1 MKECVILSIN
11 GYYLAPW
18 VVKKGNVLLGTE
30 LNAIRVPHLNFFS
43 ITSNKLEYLVQNN
56 FVIDQRDQE
65 KIVGIKN
72 AFFYEKRTKT
82 SDTPLNWI
90 WIADSSFLE
99 SAFLLKKY
107 LSLSYLPNQW
117 EIVID
122 KNVILNNLN
131 INRLKKP
138 FVIRLSHQEPI
149 ENEIIESI
157 YVDLI
162 NKTQIIWVGETT
174 EGPHI
179 GPIIQTY
186 QDLEKYQVATKT
198 WHFSQK
204 LIEFGFKDFWPSSIY
219 LSLISDPQK
228 IANAILEII
237 NASPETCFLVEENR
251 KTCLWTT
258 LTGNK
263 VSESTFFD
271 TQFWSKG
278 LIRNFKMDHFDSI
291 NEGYISKCRTPCKGI
306 DYLEGNSGKGIDKN
320 SALYSLVGESIERF
334 SAWQSNREISK
345 HNKRR
350 EPNKQNYYDISQFH
364 PFGPKWSEYL
374 TSEKIALPL
383 YEVKDEISPNRIC
396 LVPECLIPFPYEAP
410 EPQYDVTTSSTG
422 GLAVHSDYKKAV
434 INGALE
440 LFERDDLYSSFLF
453 QKAGFALDFL
463 NISDQ
468 LNPLVH
474 NFTLLLNRLKN
485 NQLDYWCVVY
495 NLKSTLPIV
504 HFFIHDKKN
513 HFFSRGSGSG
523 YTLLEAIEKSLAEG
537 LQIRQQFLNNNSG
550 DQECTIYDNWR
561 KPEVIDQIQTYLERL
576 YKLPFFKHP
585 LHSIEYTPSL
595 LLEEIKKNLKIKKKP
610 LLVADL
616 PCAIGGWFAL
626 RVLIPGF
633 TTHQYP
639 SESAGGKR
647 IINPIFTYG
656 VPT

>member
-1 MKECVILSIN
+1 MLATYT
-11 GYYLAPW
+11 YYLAPW
-18 VVKKGNVLLGTE
+18 IVQKDNVLLGHR
-30 LNAIRVPHLNFFS
+30 LSAIRVPHLNFS
-43 ITSNKLEYLVQNN
+43 NIPINKLDNLIQNN
-56 FVIDQRDQE
+56 FILDQKNIVNNKNSLLQE
-65 KIVGIKN
+65 WE
-72 AFFYEKRTKT
+72 EK
-82 SDTPLNWI
+82 SFDMSLNWI
-90 WIADSSFLE
+90 WVSDASFLK
-99 SAFLLKKY
+99 SALLLKKY
-107 LSLSYLPNQW
+107 LSCSDLFGHW
-117 EIVID
+117 GITTD
-122 KNVILNNLN
+122 KNIISNSLSANPS
-131 INRLKKP
+131 KKP
-138 FVIRLSHQEPI
+138 FLIRLSHQEPI
-149 ENEIIESI
+149 ENEIVKNI
-157 YVDLI
+157 YADLM
-162 NKTQIIWVGETT
+162 NKTQIIWVGEST
-174 EGPHI
+174 EGMHV

-186 QDLEKYQVATKT
+186 QDLEKYHVATKT

-320 SALYSLVGESIERF
+320 SALYSLVGESVERF

-345 HNKRR
+345 HNKPRVT
-350 EPNKQNYYDISQFH
+350 NKKNYYDVSEFH

-374 TSEKIALPL
+374 ASEKIALPL
-383 YEVKDEISPNRIC
+383 YEVKDEINPNRIC
-396 LVPECLIPFPYEAP
+396 LVPECLISFPYEAP

-453 QKAGFALDFL
+453 QKDGFVLDFS
-463 NISDQ
+463 NISAQ
-468 LNPLVH
+468 LSTATH
-474 NFTLLLNRLKN
+474 DFILLLNCLKN

-495 NLKSTLPIV
+495 SLKSTLPIV
-504 HFFIHDKKN
+504 HFFIHDKQN
-513 HFFSRGSGSG
+513 HFFSRGTGSG
-523 YTLLEAIEKSLAEG
+523 YTLLEAIEKALAEG
-537 LQIRQQFLNNNSG
+537 LQIRQQFLNNSR
-550 DQECTIYDNWR
+550 DQGCTIYDNWR

-576 YKLPFFKHP
+576 FKLPFFEHP

-595 LLEEIKKNLKIKKKP
+595 LLEEIKENLKIKKKP

-616 PCAIGGWFAL
+616 PCSIEGWFAV

-633 TTHQYP
+633 ATHQYP
-639 SESAGGKR
+639 SESTGGKR
-647 IINPIFTYG
+647 IINPIFTHG

>member
-1 MKECVILSIN
+1 MLATYS
-11 GYYLAPW
+11 YYLAPW
-18 VVKKGNVLLGTE
+18 VVQKDNALLGHK
-30 LNAIRVPHLNFFS
+30 LSAVRVPHLNFS
-43 ITSNKLEYLVQNN
+43 NIPLNKLDYLIQNN
-56 FVIDQRDQE
+56 FILDQKNIVNNKNSLLQE
-65 KIVGIKN
+65 WE
-72 AFFYEKRTKT
+72 EK
-82 SDTPLNWI
+82 SFDMSLNWI
-90 WIADSSFLE
+90 WVSDASFLK
-99 SAFLLKKY
+99 SALLLKKY
-107 LSLSYLPNQW
+107 LSCSDLFGHWGITTDRNIISNSLSVNPS
-117 EIVID
+117 
-122 KNVILNNLN
+122 
-131 INRLKKP
+131 KKP
-138 FVIRLSHQEPI
+138 FLIRLSHQEPI
-149 ENEIIESI
+149 ENEIVKNI
-157 YVDLI
+157 YADLM
-162 NKTQIIWVGETT
+162 NKTQIIWVGEST
-174 EGPHI
+174 EGMHV

-186 QDLEKYQVATKT
+186 HDLEKYQVATKT
-198 WHFSQK
+198 WHFSKK

-219 LSLISDPQK
+219 LSLISDPKK

-237 NASPETCFLVEENR
+237 NASPETCFLVEKNR

-334 SAWQSNREISK
+334 SAWQSNREMSK
-345 HNKRR
+345 HNKLR

-374 TSEKIALPL
+374 NSEKIALPL
-383 YEVKDEISPNRIC
+383 YEVKDEINPNRIC

-453 QKAGFALDFL
+453 QKAGFALDFS
-463 NISDQ
+463 NISAQ
-468 LNPLVH
+468 LNTAMH
-474 NFTLLLNRLKN
+474 DFILLLNCLKN

-495 NLKSTLPIV
+495 SLKSTLPIV

-513 HFFSRGSGSG
+513 HFFSRGTGSG
-523 YTLLEAIEKSLAEG
+523 YTLVEAIEKSLAEG
-537 LQIRQQFLNNNSG
+537 LQIRQQFLNNSG
-550 DQECTIYDNWR
+550 DQGCTIYNNWR

-616 PCAIGGWFAL
+616 PCSIEGWFAV

-633 TTHQYP
+633 ATHQYP
-639 SESAGGKR
+639 SESRGGKK
-647 IINPIFTYG
+647 IINPIFKHG

>member
-1 MKECVILSIN
+1 MISNV
-11 GYYLAPW
+11 GYDLRPW
-18 VVKKGNVLLGTE
+18 VIKKENVLLGTK
-30 LNAIRVPHLNFFS
+30 LNTFKVPHLNFS
-43 ITSNKLEYLVQNN
+43 GISSAILADLIHNN
-56 FVIDQRDQE
+56 FIISQIDQE
-65 KIVGIKN
+65 KAINIKN
-72 AFFYEKRTKT
+72 AFFPKKRTKT
-82 SDTPLNWI
+82 SDIFLNWI
-90 WIADSSFLE
+90 WITDSSFLE
-99 SAFLLKKY
+99 PAFLLKKY
-107 LSLSYLPNQW
+107 LSSLSDLSGDW
-117 EIVID
+117 EIVTD
-122 KNVILNNLN
+122 KNFILNGLS
-131 INRLKKP
+131 IDPLKKP
-138 FVIRLSHQEPI
+138 FVIRLSHHEPI
-149 ENEIIESI
+149 GNEIIKNI
-157 YVDLI
+157 YADLM
-162 NKTQIIWVGETT
+162 NKTQIIWIGETI
-174 EGPHI
+174 EGVHV
-179 GPIIQTY
+179 GPIIQKY
-186 QDLEKYQVATKT
+186 DDLEKYRVATKS

-204 LIEFGFKDFWPSSIY
+204 LIELGFKDFWPSSIY
-219 LSLISDPQK
+219 LNLISDPKK

-258 LTGNK
+258 LTDNK

-278 LIRNFKMDHFDSI
+278 LIRNFKMDRFASI
-291 NEGYISKCRTPCKGI
+291 NEGYISKCRTPCKGV

-320 SALYSLVGESIERF
+320 SALYSLVGESVERF
-334 SAWQSNREISK
+334 SAWQSNKEIPK
-345 HNKRR
+345 YNKPRATNKR
-350 EPNKQNYYDISQFH
+350 NYYDISQFH
-364 PFGPKWSEYL
+364 PFGSKWAEYL
-374 TSEKIALPL
+374 ASEKITLPL
-383 YEVKDEISPNRIC
+383 YEVKDEINPNRIC
-396 LVPECLIPFPYEAP
+396 LVPECLVPFPYEVP

-440 LFERDDLYSSFLF
+440 LFERDNLYSSFLF

-468 LNPLVH
+468 LLPPLR
-474 NFTLLLNRLKN
+474 NFTSLLNRLKN

-495 NLKSTLPIV
+495 SLKSTLPIV

-513 HFFSRGSGSG
+513 NFFSRGSGSG

-537 LQIRQQFLNNNSG
+537 LQIRQQFLNNSS
-550 DQECTIYDNWR
+550 DQGCTIYDNWR
-561 KPEVIDQIQTYLERL
+561 KPDVIDQIKTYLERL

-616 PCAIGGWFAL
+616 PCAIEGWFAL

>member
-1 MKECVILSIN
+1 MISN
-11 GYYLAPW
+11 AGYDLRPW
-18 VVKKGNVLLGTE
+18 VVKKENVLLGTK
-30 LNAIRVPHLNFFS
+30 LNTFKVPHLNFS
-43 ITSNKLEYLVQNN
+43 GISSAILADLIHNN
-56 FVIDQRDQE
+56 FIISRIDQE
-65 KIVGIKN
+65 KAINIKN
-72 AFFYEKRTKT
+72 AFFPKKRTET
-82 SDTPLNWI
+82 SGIFLNWI
-90 WIADSSFLE
+90 WITDSSFLE
-99 SAFLLKKY
+99 PAFSLKKY
-107 LSLSYLPNQW
+107 LSSLSDLSGDW
-117 EIVID
+117 EIVTD
-122 KNVILNNLN
+122 KNVILNGLS
-131 INRLKKP
+131 IDPLKKP

-149 ENEIIESI
+149 ENEIIKNI
-157 YVDLI
+157 YAGLMDE
-162 NKTQIIWVGETT
+162 TQIIWVGETT

-179 GPIIQTY
+179 GPIIQTC
-186 QDLEKYQVATKT
+186 QDLEKYHVATKT

-219 LSLISDPQK
+219 LSLMSDPQK

-258 LTGNK
+258 LTEKK

-291 NEGYISKCRTPCKGI
+291 NEGYISKCRTPCKGV

-320 SALYSLVGESIERF
+320 SALYSLVGESVERF

-345 HNKRR
+345 HNKPRVT
-350 EPNKQNYYDISQFH
+350 NKKNYYDVSEFH

-374 TSEKIALPL
+374 ASEKIALPL

-396 LVPECLIPFPYEAP
+396 LVSECLIPFPYEAL

-453 QKAGFALDFL
+453 QKDGFVLDFS
-463 NISDQ
+463 NISAQ
-468 LNPLVH
+468 LSTATH
-474 NFTLLLNRLKN
+474 DFILLLNCLKN

-495 NLKSTLPIV
+495 SLKSTLPIV
-504 HFFIHDKKN
+504 HFFIHDKQN
-513 HFFSRGSGSG
+513 HFFSRGTGSG
-523 YTLLEAIEKSLAEG
+523 YTLVEAIEKALIEG
-537 LQIRQQFLNNNSG
+537 LQIRQQFLNNSAVQG
-550 DQECTIYDNWR
+550 CTIYDNWR
-561 KPEVIDQIQTYLERL
+561 KPEVIDQIQTYLEKLYRL
-576 YKLPFFKHP
+576 SFFEHP
-585 LHSIEYTPSL
+585 LHSVEYTPSL
-595 LLEEIKKNLKIKKKP
+595 LLEEIKENLKIKKKP

-616 PCAIGGWFAL
+616 PCSIEGWFAV

-633 TTHQYP
+633 ATHQYP
-639 SESAGGKR
+639 SESRGGKK
-647 IINPIFTYG
+647 IINPIFMYG

>member
-1 MKECVILSIN
+1 MLATYS
-11 GYYLAPW
+11 YYLAPW
-18 VVKKGNVLLGTE
+18 VVQKDNVLLGHK
-30 LNAIRVPHLNFFS
+30 LSAIRVPHLNFS
-43 ITSNKLEYLVQNN
+43 NIPLNKLDYLIQNN
-56 FVIDQRDQE
+56 FILDQKNIVNNKNSLLQE
-65 KIVGIKN
+65 WE
-72 AFFYEKRTKT
+72 EK
-82 SDTPLNWI
+82 SFDMSLNWI
-90 WIADSSFLE
+90 WVSDASFLR
-99 SAFLLKKY
+99 SALLLKKY
-107 LSLSYLPNQW
+107 LSCSDLFGHW
-117 EIVID
+117 GITTD
-122 KNVILNNLN
+122 KNIISNSLSVNPS
-131 INRLKKP
+131 KKP
-138 FVIRLSHQEPI
+138 FLIRLSHQEPI
-149 ENEIIESI
+149 ENEIVKNI
-157 YVDLI
+157 YADLM
-162 NKTQIIWVGETT
+162 NKTQIIWVGEST
-174 EGPHI
+174 EGMHV

-186 QDLEKYQVATKT
+186 HDLEKYQVATKT
-198 WHFSQK
+198 WHFSKK

-219 LSLISDPQK
+219 LSLISDPKK

-334 SAWQSNREISK
+334 SAWQSNREMSK
-345 HNKRR
+345 HNKLR

-383 YEVKDEISPNRIC
+383 YEVKDEINPNRIC

-453 QKAGFALDFL
+453 QKAGFALDFS
-463 NISDQ
+463 NISAQ
-468 LNPLVH
+468 LNTAMH
-474 NFTLLLNRLKN
+474 DFILLLNCLKN

-495 NLKSTLPIV
+495 SLKSTLPIV

-513 HFFSRGSGSG
+513 HFFSRGTGSG
-523 YTLLEAIEKSLAEG
+523 YTLVEAIEKSLAEG
-537 LQIRQQFLNNNSG
+537 LQIRQQFLNNSG
-550 DQECTIYDNWR
+550 DQGCTIYNNWR

-616 PCAIGGWFAL
+616 PCSIEGWFAV

-633 TTHQYP
+633 ATHQYP
-639 SESAGGKR
+639 SESRGGKK
-647 IINPIFTYG
+647 IINPIFKHG

>member
-1 MKECVILSIN
+1 MVLARNFS
-11 GYYLAPW
+11 LAPW
-18 VVKKGNVLLGTE
+18 IVQKKNCLLGVK
-30 LNAIRVPHLNFFS
+30 LRAIRVIHLDFFNIPS
-43 ITSNKLEYLVQNN
+43 DRLDYLVQNN
-56 FVIDQRDQE
+56 FIVARINQKNRANIRDSFLYE
-65 KIVGIKN
+65 RKKI
-72 AFFYEKRTKT
+72 
-82 SDTPLNWI
+82 SDIALNWI
-90 WIADSSFLE
+90 WVADSFFLE

-107 LSLSYLPNQW
+107 LSLSDFSGHW
-117 EIVID
+117 EVVTD
-122 KNVILNNLN
+122 KDVILNRLR
-131 INRLKKP
+131 INQLKKP

-149 ENEIIESI
+149 ENEIIKNI
-157 YVDLI
+157 YAGLMDE
-162 NKTQIIWVGETT
+162 TQIIWVGETT

-186 QDLEKYQVATKT
+186 QDLEKYHVATKT

-258 LTGNK
+258 LTEKK

-345 HNKRR
+345 HNKLR
-350 EPNKQNYYDISQFH
+350 ERNKQNYYDISQFH

-410 EPQYDVTTSSTG
+410 ASQYDVTTSSTG

-453 QKAGFALDFL
+453 QKAGFALDFS
-463 NISDQ
+463 NISAQ
-468 LNPLVH
+468 LKTAMH
-474 NFTLLLNRLKN
+474 DFILLLNCLKN
-485 NQLDYWCVVY
+485 NQLYYWCVVY
-495 NLKSTLPIV
+495 SLKSTLPMV

-513 HFFSRGSGSG
+513 HFFSRGTGSG
-523 YTLLEAIEKSLAEG
+523 YTLVEAIKKALIEG
-537 LQIRQQFLNNNSG
+537 LQIRQQFLNNSR
-550 DQECTIYDNWR
+550 DQGCAIYDNWR
-561 KPEVIDQIQTYLERL
+561 KPNVVDQIRTYLERF
-576 YKLPFFKHP
+576 YKLPFFEHP
-585 LHSIEYTPSL
+585 LHDIKYNPSL
-595 LLEEIKKNLKIKKKP
+595 LLEEIKKNLKAKKKP
-610 LLVADL
+610 LLIANL
-616 PCAIGGWFAL
+616 PCSIEEWFAV

-639 SESAGGKR
+639 SESAGGKK